1 MRPSWPDPS
10 GNEELGPADYLSS
23 LQPHARALRPLYLYA
38 HYRGRQEGRASSSID
53 LPTLLFSTF

>member
-38 HYRGRQEGRASSSID
+38 HYRGRQEGRARGN
-53 LPTLLFSTF
+53 LPI